1 MITFQYYDKLKSV
14 SNADWLRLFAGHP
27 DSAELISFMETRGLE
42 GFQFGSVV
50 ASLDGQPILLA
61 PLWFTNYSIA
71 TTLDGAP
78 RSILQK
84 LEKFFPA
91 LRPNV
96 LGVGFVEGEWGSFGL
111 SQTLDYKTKNEA
123 ITGALSLIREVA
135 LARKMNVLAYKDFT
149 SSSVNQ
155 LPDEATS
162 GFTCAE
168 SMPFSQ
174 LNINFDTVDEYLT
187 SRPRHL
193 RQDLRR
199 KVRQASNVEVVLTD
213 DPSEH
218 IDSIYIM
225 YQELVS
231 RTDLSFGLQRK
242 SFFLD
247 IGQNVPGAKFFL
259 FFLDGKLIGFNLF
272 IDRKDLLV
280 DKYIGMSTPDGRDN
294 NIYFIAWL
302 EKIKYCTEHKIKTI
316 HLGAA
321 AEGIK
326 SRLGATTTRCYTYYH
341 HVNPVSN
348 AILNKIKHFVEYKP
362 DMSVALIG

>member
-1 MITFQYYDKLKSV
+1 MITFQYFDKLKSV
-14 SNADWLRLFAGHP
+14 SNAEWQHLFAGHP
-27 DSAELISFMETRGLE
+27 DSAELITFMETHGLE

-50 ASLDGQPILLA
+50 ASLHGEPVLLA

-84 LEKFFPA
+84 LEQIFPT

-111 SQTLDYKTKNEA
+111 SPVLDYKTKNQA

-135 LARKMNVLAYKDFT
+135 IARKMNVLAYKDFT
-149 SSSVNQ
+149 SSAIGQ
-155 LPDEATS
+155 LSTDAVS

-168 SMPFSQ
+168 SMPFST
-174 LNINFDTVDEYLT
+174 LNINFDTVDEYIS

-199 KVRQASNVEVVLTD
+199 KIRQASNVEVVLTD
-213 DPSEH
+213 DPSKH
-218 IDSIYIM
+218 IDHIYRM
-225 YQELVS
+225 YEELVS

-247 IGQNVPGAKFFL
+247 ICKNVPGAKFLL
-259 FFLDGKLIGFNLF
+259 FFLDSKLIGFNLF
-272 IDRKDLLV
+272 IDRRDQLV
-280 DKYIGMSTPDGRDN
+280 DKYIGMSSPEGRDN
-294 NIYFIAWL
+294 NIYFLAWL
-302 EKIKYCTEHKIKTI
+302 EKIKYCTEHQIKSI

-326 SRLGATTTRCYTYYH
+326 IRLGASATRCYTYYH
-341 HVNPVSN
+341 HLNPVSN